1 MDLPEPDARRAL
13 IAGYAR
19 VRQCLGELC
28 DGRPLVL
35 PSADFFPDR
44 FTGDLAS
51 VELLLARVQEHAG
64 LADMAIGVRV
74 FGAEDDASCGTGAC
88 GSCAPSAGAPDDMP
102 SERLNDR
109 GDSWQLNL
117 SAAELA
123 QPVVLTT
130 ALVRGLTLAAL
141 REAEQTPTTLDAEIA
156 VDLGAVALGFG
167 ALLMEGSYIYR
178 KACGGPSVARV
189 TALGPAELAI
199 PFALF
204 VAQGGHSA
212 RAAGK
217 HLSVTQSEAFDAAR
231 ELIDSNR
238 KLVEQ
243 SLRDPAGVARG
254 EFELAQ
260 SGSLLARLFGRKSA
274 RADALDPHATLDQLE
289 AELARGAPRARPAP
303 KPKDP
308 KLDEIRKLVDEALS
322 DTGAE

>member
-1 MDLPEPDARRAL
+1 
-13 IAGYAR
+13 
-19 VRQCLGELC
+19 
-28 DGRPLVL
+28 
-35 PSADFFPDR
+35 
-44 FTGDLAS
+44 
-51 VELLLARVQEHAG
+51 
-64 LADMAIGVRV
+64 
-74 FGAEDDASCGTGAC
+74 
-88 GSCAPSAGAPDDMP
+88 MP
-102 SERLNDR
+102 SERLSDS

-117 SAAELA
+117 TAAEMA

-167 ALLMEGSYIYR
+167 ALLLEGSYIYR

-217 HLSVTQSEAFDAAR
+217 HLSVTQREAFDEAR
-231 ELIDSNR
+231 ALIDSNR
-238 KLVEQ
+238 KLVELCQ
-243 SLRDPAGVARG
+243 RDPARVARG

-260 SGSLLARLFGRKSA
+260 SGSLLSRIFGKKSA
-274 RADALDPHATLDQLE
+274 RGDALDPHATLDQLE
-289 AELARGAPRARPAP
+289 AELARSAPRAHAKA
-303 KPKDP
+303 KPKDA